1 MTRGFGTIARR
12 ALLALGLA
20 LAPAL
25 TACADMSDDGM
36 APAAGN
42 GVVTVKSAYGMAE
55 TVQRLKDDVAAK
67 GIMFFQEIDQS
78 QLASTADIALRPST
92 LLIFGNPPLGTQ
104 FLTSNPES
112 GLDWPVRLLVFE
124 DADGQVWAAY
134 TDFEYIRQRHG
145 IADRDAQFKMASEVI
160 ASITSTVKTTE

>member
-1 MTRGFGTIARR
+1 MMRFGKFYSVVAV
-12 ALLALGLA
+12 AASLMLSS
-20 LAPAL
+20 
-25 TACADMSDDGM
+25 CADMSDEAM

-42 GVVTVKSAYGMAE
+42 GVVKVKSAYGMDD
-55 TVQRLKDDVAAK
+55 TIQRLKDDVAAK
-67 GIMFFQEIDQS
+67 GIMFFQEINQS
-78 QLASTADIALRPST
+78 QLASTADISLPPST

-124 DADGQVWAAY
+124 DSQGQVWAAY

-145 IADRDAQFKMASEVI
+145 ISDRDAQFKMASEVI
-160 ASITSTVKTTE
+160 ASITSTVKAP